1 MIKKSRFVVM
11 LAFAILFLMMP
22 LGANAAKV
30 KVRYKGV
37 TKKYP
42 NKITTAYVNGQK
54 ISIASTPVFMKSG
67 SYMGSVTELFRKSPL
82 KAGVTKTGQKLTLTC
97 GDKKLVLKN
106 GSTDIIL
113 NGVKEK
119 KALGAIVMKAAY
131 YKTTKKSRWVV
142 PLKSVCK
149 RLGITYSVAGG
160 AVYLNKVNQDD
171 SAVTPST
178 STATAP
184 ETNTTADQATLPVG
198 RKQVVLVLDA
208 GHGGQDSGAN
218 GKLYKEKNLNLAIV
232 LGAKKYFD
240 QDQRFKVY
248 YTRTADTYPSLED
261 RCKLANVKNA
271 DLFICVH
278 NNYAST
284 SATGTETLYNNSRNA
299 TTKKNGI
306 TSKNLAAYMQ
316 KAAVQSTGFTDRGLV
331 NRTGLRV
338 LNKTNMPACL
348 IEYGFI
354 SNANQEKVIHANTT
368 RYGADLYKAIV
379 SYMKLKGR
387 IQ

>member
-1 MIKKSRFVVM
+1 MLKKSRFVVM

-22 LGANAAKV
+22 LGAHAANV
-30 KVRYKGV
+30 KVSYKGV

-42 NKITTAYVNGQK
+42 KKITTAYVNGQR
-54 ISIASTPVFMKSG
+54 ISIASTPIFMKSG
-67 SYMGSVTELFRKSPL
+67 SYMGTVNELLKKSSL
-82 KAGVTKTGQKLTLTC
+82 KVGVEKVGQKITLTS
-97 GDKKLVLKN
+97 GDQKLELKN
-106 GSTDIIL
+106 GSTDVIL

-119 KALGAIVMKAAY
+119 KALGAIVMKSAY
-131 YKTTKKSRWVV
+131 YEASKKSRWVV

-149 RLGITYSVAGG
+149 RLGITYNVKDG
-160 AVYLNKVNQDD
+160 AIYLTKAN
-171 SAVTPST
+171 TGST
-178 STATAP
+178 SGNSTTPANTAP
-184 ETNTTADQATLPVG
+184 ETNTTATQATLPATS
-198 RKQVVLVLDA
+198 KQVVLVLDA

-232 LGAKKYFD
+232 LGAKKFFD
-240 QDQRFKVY
+240 KDTRFKVY

-261 RCKLANVKNA
+261 RCKLANAKKA

-306 TSKNLAAYMQ
+306 TSKNLATYMQ
-316 KAAVQSTGFTDRGLV
+316 KAAVKSTGFTDRGLV

-354 SNANQEKVIHANTT
+354 SNANQEKVIHANTA

-379 SYMKLKGR
+379 SYMQLKGR
-387 IQ
+387 IK